1 MMINL
6 NQIAGFDWD
15 DGNDRKN
22 VEKHAVNQ
30 IEAEQVFLDPRLL
43 VLVDE
48 KHSGAE
54 KRFQAYGEV
63 ANGRRL
69 QVSFTLRQNETM
81 IRVIS
86 ARDMSRR
93 ERARYEQEA

>member
-1 MMINL
+1 MIDL
-6 NQIAGFDWD
+6 AQIAGFDWD
-15 DGNDRKN
+15 DGNSRKSF
-22 VEKHAVNQ
+22 EKHAVSQ
-30 IEAEQVFLDPRLL
+30 MEAEQVFLDPRLL

-48 KHSGAE
+48 KHGGNE
-54 KRFQAYGEV
+54 KRFQAYGEA

-69 QVSFTLRQNETM
+69 QVSFTLRQSATM